1 MDRDSRR
8 SSAYRRCTSE
18 LVRLRG
24 RCCRRYILLSR
35 LGSRCRELRSGLL
48 RCRGSKCALLN
59 RSCTRYG
66 TRSSKCALRSRGC
79 TRSGERILLNRSC
92 ARSGKCALRSRG
104 CTRSGERILLNRC
117 CTRSGECA
125 LRSRSRTRSY
135 IGALLRL
142 RLGIVR
148 CCRVVEECTGV
159 TDGGLRLRRNVGAR
173 GRGRHRATLARLSIL
188 LLAILGRLLIG
199 RIAVGS
205 DVVIVVSGHGGSA
218 IVGSIEATGDTFQFL
233 DGLRLKFVLGE
244 VMALVKNL
252 HDAFVILGK
261 RSCHRFEF
269 GSIPH
274 GRTLMGTPCLG
285 GVPGALQ
292 VEDCTG
298 ENMPRNADILGR
310 TGVLLL
316 CLAILVDVAFRQRG
330 HYLVPLLG
338 LGVPNLNLA
347 VVFRVNE
354 VIEDEDVHEDI
365 VNGQVSRNTGILS
378 LLLTVSVLD
387 FVVTVP
393 GFLAERAIGLAI
405 LCVRIGNVS
414 ATDDRAFAPTLAIA
428 LFEIMLSAIYVGP
441 EVALHAR
448 ESSREDADDG
458 FDAFVLCIALELPF
472 VRVCRG
478 GLSTCRG
485 FRDAHVCEHGVKL
498 GSGTWLG
505 KLRLSTN
512 AKLILL
518 RDILIHFTIL
528 LFLVLDAK

>member
-1 MDRDSRR
+1 MPFRTRQILEREIAVVIHLDRGSRR

-35 LGSRCRELRSGLL
+35 LSGRCCELRSGLL
-48 RCRGSKCALLN
+48 RCRSAEASLRCCRSSKCTLLN
-59 RSCTRYG
+59 RCCTRDG
-66 TRSSKCALRSRGC
+66 TRSSKCA
-79 TRSGERILLNRSC
+79 
-92 ARSGKCALRSRG
+92 
-104 CTRSGERILLNRC
+104 LLNRC

-125 LRSRSRTRSY
+125 LLRSRCARARSY
-135 IGALLRL
+135 IGTLLRL
-142 RLGIVR
+142 WLTIVR

-159 TDGGLRLRRNVGAR
+159 ANGGLRLRRNVGTR
-173 GRGRHRATLARLSIL
+173 SRGRHRATLARLSIL
-188 LLAILGRLLIG
+188 LLTVLDRLLIG

-205 DVVIVVSGHGGSA
+205 NVVIGISGHGGSA
-218 IVGSIEATGDTFQFL
+218 IVSSIEATGDAFQFI
-233 DGLRLKFVLGE
+233 DGLRLNLVLGE

-269 GSIPH
+269 GSIPY
-274 GRTLMGTPCLG
+274 GCTLMGTPCLG
-285 GVPGALQ
+285 GVPGTLQ

-298 ENMPRNADILGR
+298 ENMPRNADILDR

-316 CLAILVDVAFRQRG
+316 GLAILVDIAFGQRG
-330 HYLVPLLG
+330 HDLVPLLG
-338 LGVPNLNLA
+338 LGMPNLNLA

-354 VIEDEDVHEDI
+354 VIDNEDVHIDVI
-365 VNGQVSRNTGILS
+365 NGQVSRNTGILG

-393 GFLAERAIGLAI
+393 GFLAERAIGLAV

-414 ATDDRAFAPTLAIA
+414 ATDDRAFTPTLAIA

-441 EVALHAR
+441 KVALHAR

-478 GLSTCRG
+478 GLSTTCRG
-485 FRDAHVCEHGVKL
+485 FRDAHVCEHGGKL
-498 GSGTWLG
+498 CCGTGLG
-505 KLRLSTN
+505 ELRLSTN

>member
-1 MDRDSRR
+1 LDRDSRR
-8 SSAYRRCTSE
+8 SSAYPRCTSE

-35 LGSRCRELRSGLL
+35 LGSRCNELRSGLL
-48 RCRGSKCALLN
+48 RCRGAEVGLRRC
-59 RSCTRYG
+59 
-66 TRSSKCALRSRGC
+66 RSSKS
-79 TRSGERILLNRSC
+79 T
-92 ARSGKCALRSRG
+92 
-104 CTRSGERILLNRC
+104 LLNRC
-117 CTRSGECA
+117 CTRDGTRSGECILLNRCCARSGECA
-125 LRSRSRTRSY
+125 LLCRSCTRSY

-173 GRGRHRATLARLSIL
+173 SRGRHRATLGRLSIL
-188 LLAILGRLLIG
+188 RLAVLGRLLIG
-199 RIAVGS
+199 RVAVGG
-205 DVVIVVSGHGGSA
+205 DVVIVVSGHCGSA
-218 IVGSIEATGDTFQFL
+218 IVCSIEATGDAFQFI
-233 DGLRLKFVLGE
+233 DTLRLKFVLGE

-252 HDAFVILGK
+252 HDTFVILGK

-274 GRTLMGTPCLG
+274 GCTLMGTPCLG
-285 GVPGALQ
+285 GVPSALQ

-316 CLAILVDVAFRQRG
+316 GLAILVDVAFRQRG
-330 HYLVPLLG
+330 HDLVPLLG

-354 VIEDEDVHEDI
+354 VIEDEDVHIDI
-365 VNGQVSRNTGILS
+365 VNGQVSGDTGILGR
-378 LLLTVSVLD
+378 LVTVSVLD

-393 GFLAERAIGLAI
+393 GFLAERAIGLAV

-414 ATDDRAFAPTLAIA
+414 ATDDRAFAPTLTIAI
-428 LFEIMLSAIYVGP
+428 FEIMLSAIYVGP
-441 EVALHAR
+441 EVALHAH

-472 VRVCRG
+472 VRICRG

-485 FRDAHVCEHGVKL
+485 FRDAHVCEHGIEL
-498 GSGTWLG
+498 GSGTGLC
-505 KLRLSTN
+505 KLRLTAN
-512 AKLILL
+512 AELIVLL

-528 LFLVLDAK
+528 CF

>member
-1 MDRDSRR
+1 MPFRTRQILEREVAVVIHLDGGSRR
-8 SSAYRRCTSE
+8 SSAYPRCTSE

-48 RCRGSKCALLN
+48 RCRGAEVGLRRCRGSKCALLN
-59 RSCTRYG
+59 RSRARDG
-66 TRSSKCALRSRGC
+66 TRSSKCTLRSRGC
-79 TRSGERILLNRSC
+79 TRSGEC
-92 ARSGKCALRSRG
+92 TLRSRG
-104 CTRSGERILLNRC
+104 TRV
-117 CTRSGECA
+117 
-125 LRSRSRTRSY
+125 RSY

-148 CCRVVEECTGV
+148 RCRVVEECTGV

-173 GRGRHRATLARLSIL
+173 SRGRHRATLARLSIL
-188 LLAILGRLLIG
+188 LAVLGRLLIG

-205 DVVIVVSGHGGSA
+205 NVVIVISCHGGST
-218 IVGSIEATGDTFQFL
+218 IVGSIEATGDTFQFI
-233 DGLRLKFVLGE
+233 DALRLKFVLGE
-244 VMALVKNL
+244 VMALVENL

-274 GRTLMGTPCLG
+274 GCTLMGTPCLG

-298 ENMPRNADILGR
+298 ENMPRNADILGS

-316 CLAILVDVAFRQRG
+316 GLAILVDVAFRQRG
-330 HYLVPLLG
+330 HDLVPLLG
-338 LGVPNLNLA
+338 LSVPNLNLT

-365 VNGQVSRNTGILS
+365 VNGQVSGNAGFLS

-414 ATDDRAFAPTLAIA
+414 ATDDRAFTPTLTIA
-428 LFEIMLSAIYVGP
+428 LFEIMLSAIYMGP

-472 VRVCRG
+472 VRVYRG
-478 GLSTCRG
+478 GLSTHRG
-485 FRDAHVCEHGVKL
+485 FRNAHVCEHGVEL
-498 GSGTWLG
+498 WCGTGLC
-505 KLRLSTN
+505 KLRLTAN
-512 AKLILL
+512 AELIVLL

-528 LFLVLDAK
+528 CF